1 MVWHD
6 LRVGSWHCRITPL
19 NPLEQE
25 FEDVNE
31 EGVKLKKIAGNY
43 TKGYFIDE
51 ATGQRYDKAYKKIN
65 GKVVDKLSKTQ
76 ETSNYREV
84 ERAEADDLIVEHEYL
99 VENDELLQE
108 LRDSGKALKF
118 AYCNGNGY
126 KVYMAY
132 IVTSDLYAGLLFM
145 KCGRTFKHTLITQ
158 ISEVREQEK
167 KLKEIELTTKRVD
180 KAKVEDLIS
189 I

>member
-6 LRVGSWHCRITPL
+6 LRVGSWNCKITPL

-43 TKGYFIDE
+43 IKGYFIDE
-51 ATGQRYDKAYKKIN
+51 AKGQRYDKGYKKIN
-65 GKVVDKLSKTQ
+65 GKVVDKLSKTK
-76 ETSNYREV
+76 ETNNYREV
-84 ERAEADDLIVEHEYL
+84 ERADADDLIVEHEYL
-99 VENDELLQE
+99 VENDELLKD
-108 LRDSGKALKF
+108 LKSSGKALKF

-132 IVTSDLYAGLLFM
+132 IVTSDLYEGLLFM
-145 KCGRTFKHTLITQ
+145 KCGRTFKSTLIMQ
-158 ISEVREQEK
+158 LQEVKAKEK
-167 KLKEIELTTKRVD
+167 MLKEIEMITKRVD
-180 KAKVEDLIS
+180 RAKVEDLITL
-189 I
+189 